1 MMKRAEKEGKNQK
14 KQQLES
20 QTCVKHVVKIKGHNS
35 KTYES
40 EYEILALICIF
51 LQNSIVKKGR
61 KFKIRV
67 HNFAQG
73 TWNLR
78 PALQWMHILQLL
90 MQHIFKVQIDDVQAE
105 KFL

>member
-1 MMKRAEKEGKNQK
+1 MKRAEKEGKNQK

-78 PALQWMHILQLL
+78 PGPAVDAHTTAADATHLQGTNR
-90 MQHIFKVQIDDVQAE
+90 
-105 KFL
+105 